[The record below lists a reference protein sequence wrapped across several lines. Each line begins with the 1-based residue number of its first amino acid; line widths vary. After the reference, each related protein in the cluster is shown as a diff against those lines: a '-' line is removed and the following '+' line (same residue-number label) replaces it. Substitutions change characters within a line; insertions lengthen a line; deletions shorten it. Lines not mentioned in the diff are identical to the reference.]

1 MHKLLAKL
9 IDAQALDSGVFVHT
23 YHAPEISCTA
33 QPGQFVNIRV
43 SNSVAPLLRRPFSV
57 LSSDGREQFRILFE
71 VKGQGTEILSRKQPG
86 AEVDC
91 VGPLG
96 QPFQIKAG
104 KMNLVI
110 AGGMGV
116 APLFFLMQQLRTKP
130 HPTLLLYGVRTKAR
144 LYLVDELVASGVQI
158 QIFTDDGSAGQQGMV
173 TDFVE
178 EYMQPGCAI
187 YACGPMEMI
196 KVLTYK
202 VNAAGLECQVSLENQ
217 LGCGVGACLG
227 CVVKV
232 RDGYARVCCD
242 GPVFESDSLAF

>member
-1 MHKLLAKL
+1 MHKLLAQL
-9 IDAQALDSGVFVHT
+9 IDAQSLGSDVFLHT
-23 YHAPEISCTA
+23 YRAPDIARFA

-43 SNSVAPLLRRPFSV
+43 SDSAVPLLRRPFSV

-71 VKGQGTEILSRKQPG
+71 VKGYGTHILSRKQIG

-96 QPFQIKAG
+96 QPFRIQPG
-104 KMNLVI
+104 KLNLVV

-116 APLFFLMQQLRTKP
+116 APLCFLMQQLRTKP
-130 HPTLLLYGVRTKAR
+130 YPTLLLYGTRTKSR
-144 LYLVDELVASGVQI
+144 LYLVDELVAAGIQI
-158 QIFTDDGSAGQQGMV
+158 QIFTEDGSAGQQGMV

-178 EYMQPGCAI
+178 EYMQPGCAM

-196 KVLTYK
+196 KVLTHK

-232 RDGYARVCCD
+232 RGGYARVCCD
-242 GPVFESDSLAF
+242 GPVFDSSTLAF